1 MFIQGT
7 VADIGSTAFT
17 VYCCIKAHVDFNNG
31 HSLPLQKDIVTQ
43 TGLSERQV
51 QRSLKVLEKQGLL
64 VRDKEGRKNVYRV
77 KEKILLTGANME
89 GKNAILTW
97 EHLPA
102 QFKRARQEL
111 QALLNGALKSGKLIT
126 VEKPTTEKPVFFGD
140 QVLGDKVLGDK
151 IHITV
156 AASEIDQ
163 IQDPVLRKKMEA
175 LLNSAAQ
182 KKAT

>member
-7 VADIGSTAFT
+7 VAEIKPTAFT
-17 VYCCIKAHVDFNNG
+17 VYCCIKAHVDFHDG
-31 HSLPLQKDIVTQ
+31 RSIPLEKDIVAQ

-51 QRSLKVLEKQGLL
+51 QRSLKVLEKHGLL
-64 VRDKEGRKNVYRV
+64 VRDKEGRQNVYRV
-77 KEKILLTGANME
+77 KEKFLIRDADTK
-89 GKNAILTW
+89 GKNATLTW

-102 QFKRARQEL
+102 QFKRVRQEL
-111 QALLNGALKSGKLIT
+111 HALLTGVLQHGKLIT
-126 VEKPTTEKPVFFGD
+126 VEKQGTETPVFFGD

-156 AASEIDQ
+156 AASELDK
-163 IQDPVLRKKMEA
+163 IQDPVLREKVET
-175 LLNSAAQ
+175 LLHRAAQ